1 VRDVVALGVV
11 FVTRGPHSLVSPPAL
26 PSEFSKA
33 LGALN
38 SRKYLLRDLYERV
51 TQRSDDAERRC
62 TKATFLMNAAACA
75 VRHIRFI
82 RPTAGPMG
90 TA

>member
-1 VRDVVALGVV
+1 MCDAVALGVV
-11 FVTRGPHSLVSPPAL
+11 FVTQSDFSLINPPAAR
-26 PSEFSKA
+26 PGSSKA

-38 SRKYLLRDLYERV
+38 SGKYLLRGLNARV
-51 TQRSDDAERRC
+51 AARSNDAERRC
-62 TKATFLMNAAACA
+62 TKATFLLNAATCL